1 MMDDFEILIPDSKR
15 IMMEAEQDKSAITMD
30 RLMSHSNPQ
39 LATHVSRELYSVL
52 KKKTTGQAR
61 SQLKSIGENEGL
73 EAWRLIR
80 ANLCRKDGQR
90 LQGEFDTLTSL
101 QPIKIGHFKEF
112 PTLHKRWESELTKFA
127 SIDPEYRLGKF
138 QKRNIIYR
146 ALPQEI
152 RDDIDREQAHN
163 PELSVYDD
171 LINFIINI
179 SRSNKYQ
186 KTTLPKPLS
195 ANLVGESPS
204 AAAPAQTEPEEAN
217 VKYTI
222 DEWIMYMYQDEG
234 QAYIAAGNPLPE
246 EGILALN
253 SVVKGKGKG
262 KGTPQW
268 QKGTGKGKGAAKGY
282 QSWTPKGKGKGN
294 KGEDN
299 KGKGKGKGKDHIQC
313 HGCLEYGHYVR
324 DCPQRSVQMV
334 EDTNWGSDWPSQSG
348 WTGQSSNRVAL
359 IVTDQPFTGYRQ
371 ETVGKKPAH
380 TSNSNITATTNW
392 NFDGSNLSDEHNFHD
407 VETGA
412 HVNEKYVTKIGQKL
426 LKNDS
431 ILQQIR
437 QPIATTT
444 KNSWSA
450 ISEEKVAGDKS
461 EFEAEFP
468 PAMPVIS
475 VVKPMKKAR
484 MSKIKRRSHQDP
496 KKKRKQLKSCDA
508 DLMSAQKLDKVL
520 SKIECNSTVDDKL
533 IEINEPNNAMLNED
547 AETPVPALE
556 AGPDQRIHK
565 STTRR
570 DKKTRFC
577 EDFDRQESESQCS
590 DRCCSP
596 DSNSPPEK
604 EVAEDNC
611 EWKYGDPRPPPT
623 HWKTMLDNAIKTE
636 ESRRQA
642 SRLPGCSTCC
652 GDGVH
657 NVKFCRAF
665 TTKQAAYS
673 DTSAHIGPR
682 DLDSM
687 SINLLTSNE
696 PVDSIMPIEKGFVWA
711 LVPCAVDSGACA
723 HVSPPN
729 IFGRSKSS
737 DVVTKGKHFA
747 ADGSPIDCMQ
757 SLSVNA
763 VLEGGTEMTTQFD
776 IAKITRPLLSAN
788 QIVAN
793 GHNLVFGKN
802 ESYIQVAG
810 TKHWIY
816 LRPEGK
822 LYMLDMWVK
831 LPTDVARES
840 PFVRQVTQA

>member
-1 MMDDFEILIPDSKR
+1 MQTALTNEQLTAQLQALQAGMVTVEQTLNDLIPKMETTIQDSKAFIIDINDKLIEKINPIVEADPVDMMLKVDTRLQEIVKSMEDRGMQAGEYYAKVRDMETALTALKTVSDQSIGELRTFTSRLDGMHAQVITVTNDLAGEKNQANARYVSTQSQILTATAGQASSSGTGGGRTKDPLVTHKLLLNKVALTGEEDYDAFDEWYSDMMDDFEILIPDSKR
-15 IMMEAEQDKSAITMD
+15 IMMEAEQDKSAITMT

-380 TSNSNITATTNW
+380 TSNSNITATANW
-392 NFDGSNLSDEHNFHD
+392 NFDGNNLGDEHNFHD

-426 LKNDS
+426 LKM
-431 ILQQIR
+431 IL
-437 QPIATTT
+437 
-444 KNSWSA
+444 
-450 ISEEKVAGDKS
+450 
-461 EFEAEFP
+461 F
-468 PAMPVIS
+468 
-475 VVKPMKKAR
+475 
-484 MSKIKRRSHQDP
+484 
-496 KKKRKQLKSCDA
+496 
-508 DLMSAQKLDKVL
+508 
-520 SKIECNSTVDDKL
+520 CNK
-533 IEINEPNNAMLNED
+533 
-547 AETPVPALE
+547 
-556 AGPDQRIHK
+556 
-565 STTRR
+565 
-570 DKKTRFC
+570 
-577 EDFDRQESESQCS
+577 
-590 DRCCSP
+590 
-596 DSNSPPEK
+596 
-604 EVAEDNC
+604 
-611 EWKYGDPRPPPT
+611 
-623 HWKTMLDNAIKTE
+623 
-636 ESRRQA
+636 
-642 SRLPGCSTCC
+642 
-652 GDGVH
+652 
-657 NVKFCRAF
+657 
-665 TTKQAAYS
+665 
-673 DTSAHIGPR
+673 
-682 DLDSM
+682 
-687 SINLLTSNE
+687 
-696 PVDSIMPIEKGFVWA
+696 
-711 LVPCAVDSGACA
+711 
-723 HVSPPN
+723 
-729 IFGRSKSS
+729 
-737 DVVTKGKHFA
+737 
-747 ADGSPIDCMQ
+747 
-757 SLSVNA
+757 
-763 VLEGGTEMTTQFD
+763 
-776 IAKITRPLLSAN
+776 
-788 QIVAN
+788 
-793 GHNLVFGKN
+793 
-802 ESYIQVAG
+802 
-810 TKHWIY
+810 
-816 LRPEGK
+816 
-822 LYMLDMWVK
+822 
-831 LPTDVARES
+831 
-840 PFVRQVTQA
+840 